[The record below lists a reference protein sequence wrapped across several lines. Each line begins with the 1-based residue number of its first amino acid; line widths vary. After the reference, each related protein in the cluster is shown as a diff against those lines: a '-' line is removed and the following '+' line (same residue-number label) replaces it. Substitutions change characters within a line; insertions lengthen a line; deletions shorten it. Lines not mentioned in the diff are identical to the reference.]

1 MLSETIV
8 LLWLLPVVLN
18 IILPLAVLGVWLGIK
33 FLRIVRNQAISR
45 AVDTEAESV
54 RNRILSATKG

>member
-18 IILPLAVLGVWLGIK
+18 IALPLTALGIWLGIK
-33 FLRIVRNQAISR
+33 LIALVRSKMTGEEGA
-45 AVDTEAESV
+45 EAESV
-54 RNRILSATKG
+54 PNRILSAPKG